1 MEIAGTSVPPSS
13 LEAASDLRDQTG
25 LTILFFH
32 VAGLADASPG
42 IGGSTPVRG
51 CIRVRSSWPKISVL
65 SQRDT
70 YARRAN
76 VHHVLRGS
84 TRRPLVA
91 SILWS
96 RSGPERTEAPIL
108 GARPLAM
115 IHYQSNVQPSFEGSP
130 WGFRTG

>member
-42 IGGSTPVRG
+42 IGGSAPVRG
-51 CIRVRSSWPKISVL
+51 CNRVRSSWPKISVL

-70 YARRAN
+70 YACRAN
-76 VHHVLRGS
+76 VHHVLAR
-84 TRRPLVA
+84 VHKA
-91 SILWS
+91 
-96 RSGPERTEAPIL
+96 GPSL
-108 GARPLAM
+108 
-115 IHYQSNVQPSFEGSP
+115 H
-130 WGFRTG
+130 